1 MEQYNY
7 LTIERHENGITIR
20 LNDDG
25 RELVNE
31 RFDSDWYY
39 AISGDLLEDVFAN
52 GEWQEIYPEQIGA
65 LTEALLLSDN
75 TDRDDQGFI
84 TRLGDVYSDINTYQI
99 RFWYELAAE
108 EDGCWFA
115 KA

>member
-1 MEQYNY
+1 MEQHNY

-25 RELVNE
+25 RELV
-31 RFDSDWYY
+31 RR
-39 AISGDLLEDVFAN
+39 SGEEKGYFATSIDLLDDVFAN
-52 GEWQEIYPEQIGA
+52 SEWEEIYPEQIGA

-84 TRLGDVYSDINTYQI
+84 TRLGDVYSDIGTYQI
-99 RFWYELAAE
+99 HFWYELAAE
-108 EDGCWFA
+108 ESGCRFA